1 MAPRAKCR
9 RVLRRKLTL
18 KSHFPDH
25 LLNRARISA
34 QSQLAGAVGQLN
46 SVSEILGKMAP
57 RAKCRRVLRR
67 KLTLKSHFPDH
78 LLNRARISAQS
89 QLAGAV
95 GQLNSVSEIV
105 GKMAPLAKCSC
116 VLRRKLPLKTPF
128 PDHLHNTAMISAQSQ
143 LHGALPHLNS
153 VSEILGKM
161 APRAKCR
168 RVLRRKLTLKSHFPD
183 HLLNRARIR
192 DRKSVA

>member
-9 RVLRRKLTL
+9 RVLRRNLTL

-67 KLTLKSHFPDH
+67 KLTLKSHFPDQDRKRALKSEHSQLAGGVGHVKSVTEVIGRRAPRAKCRRDLSRKVSPTSHFPDH

-95 GQLNSVSEIV
+95 GQ
-105 GKMAPLAKCSC
+105 
-116 VLRRKLPLKTPF
+116 
-128 PDHLHNTAMISAQSQ
+128 
-143 LHGALPHLNS
+143 LNS

-183 HLLNRARIR
+183 HLLKRARI
-192 DRKSVA
+192 SAQSQ

>member
-9 RVLRRKLTL
+9 RVLRRNLTL

-95 GQLNSVSEIV
+95 GQLNSVSEI
-105 GKMAPLAKCSC
+105 
-116 VLRRKLPLKTPF
+116 
-128 PDHLHNTAMISAQSQ
+128 
-143 LHGALPHLNS
+143 
-153 VSEILGKM
+153 LGKM

-168 RVLRRKLTLKSHFPD
+168 RVLRRKLTLKSHFPYPLLYRARISAQSQLAGAVGQLNSVSEILGKIAPRAKCRRVLRRKLTLKSLFPD
-183 HLLNRARIR
+183 HLLKRARI
-192 DRKSVA
+192 SAQSQ